1 MNFDQNIISIF
12 TEAQFWDKLHNDDF
26 NVPSSILGI
35 CHQREGLRLL
45 RERVMILVRAFNNL
59 LEDLEGIHGLYTD
72 CLKRLE
78 KKLRPGFAKLTWCT
92 RQVIIEKFV
101 QNSVEEVKQ
110 IHDQVKSFHK
120 KMSCVRYH
128 CRLMSSMTILKVDV
142 NSVYRGKD
150 FEKQQMK
157 QREEVKVSFASH
169 YEQIK
174 QELKELNGYFSKG
187 TLDVKAAWVEHV
199 SRVDSSMYESLL
211 CSVSTSLHT
220 LSDIVSGHVH
230 SGGSHA
236 IFTIEVMLKNGNI
249 ECRPSMIEVTNSIN
263 VVAKELIGVTKFMSR
278 LSTSNLENDHI
289 QSKFQGST
297 FFDEISSNRNILD
310 SIVEIMQGTATCV
323 SSVGMN
329 ILLWEKYR
337 SLWDMDKESF
347 VRRYSKTKDKSFD
360 SEIGHYQ
367 NVEVTIKRESSTV
380 FLHFVQLNFTALKAT
395 LLSHSNEFQEK
406 LLTLLKRNVVNET
419 SSTLEYFDTN
429 IQILEKPINSIEA
442 LCEISELLDAIDVK
456 SDTIASSFEPLERAY
471 KTLYRID
478 KNRITPGDEE
488 MLKKLRP
495 KYENLMNEAMK
506 VKSKLEKR
514 KIVIKNEFQTIVSNH
529 KDQMKNICKQVDD
542 HLTTN
547 SSMKD
552 CEIMTWTKSILSDI
566 NEYFSNETE
575 LLRGL
580 NFFGMGFPDSENV
593 RKAENDVR
601 AMNMLVDESQ
611 KWNVTFDDW
620 LKSRLGDLDIDEMEK
635 ISCKVVA
642 IISNVH
648 RKIKNWR
655 YWIDF
660 QDKLKLFQS
669 TLPLIKCLLC
679 EGLRER
685 HWIEIGDLVNK
696 NLSGLFQI
704 LTLRDLYSL
713 GLQRHLT
720 IVEEITSKASKELG
734 FEQTL
739 DAIRDRLYGAKFSFQ
754 PYHDTFKISSFDE
767 LVAMIEEDCLLLQS
781 MKSSVC
787 GSTFGVELENL
798 ENKFSIISELID
810 CFRIMQHQWLY
821 LEKIFIGSPC
831 DIDEKLP
838 RESDF
843 FLDLNEKYKG
853 IVADFH
859 IKEYLVS
866 MCNGNLIEKICE
878 LTLQMEGI
886 QKSLDLYLDNKR
898 RMFPRFYFLSD
909 DDLLDL
915 IGVSSEPN
923 LVNKHIAKCFEG
935 VASLVIESEA
945 NVEGGG
951 SDIIGVKSI
960 DQEFVAFTA
969 KVSVQSSIEVWLQ
982 KVNETLQNTLRLL
995 LNNCVSSMKRT
1006 PLEVWLNDWQ
1016 GQLLLTSSSIAWT
1029 KACERALSNIHS
1041 GKDKQILVVNHKRQ
1055 LSLLSRLIKVV
1066 REPQQENF
1074 NRAKIVAL
1082 ITSEVHKRDVI
1093 EMLMRS
1099 GCQSLDDYSWY
1110 SQLRFYLG
1118 NSESEG
1124 RCTVRQTFCYL
1135 PYGYEYQGNNGRLVI
1150 TPLTDRCILSLITA
1164 KFLHRGGNPIGPAG
1178 TGKTETVKDLGK
1190 NLAYFCIV
1198 LNCSEELDF
1207 KSIGRTLSGLAQS
1220 GCWGCFDE
1228 FNRMKVE
1235 VLSVV
1240 SIQISTILSNI
1251 RRGQLS
1257 CEFLG
1262 TTIKID
1268 SQFGIFVTMNPN
1280 YSGRSQLPDNLKV
1293 LMRPIAMMSPDFNV
1307 IAEVVLSA
1315 EGFVDAR
1322 ILAKKII
1329 TLYNLMQEQFSK
1341 QPHYDYGLR
1350 SIKCVL
1356 VMAGIMKRSLLNN
1369 LDEESILVRAVK
1381 CMNEPKFPPHDLQLF
1396 LLILDDLFPNH
1407 CNDCHHTQ
1415 EFQNAIKLQFKKND
1429 VQQPGFLLEKTL
1441 QLADSMSAR
1450 QCNML
1455 IGPTYSGKTAIWRN
1469 LSNARQSLPPDS
1481 KNGATLINTYIINPK
1496 ALNPEELFGSYVM
1509 ATNEWFDGVLASVF
1523 KSCSEQSNPEVL
1535 KWIVLDGPVD
1545 PLWIESMNSVMDDN
1559 KILTLAN
1566 GDRIPL
1572 TASMS
1577 LLFEV
1582 ENLLVASPATVS
1594 RAGMIFIE
1602 NNNAWKSILS
1612 SWLHKMNNETS
1623 LMEEL
1628 CEKVSNILGRLEI
1641 HQTHTLTESIC
1652 IVVLGTHD

>member
-1 MNFDQNIISIF
+1 MNFDHTIISIF
-12 TEAQFWDKLHNDDF
+12 TEAQFWDKLHNDEF

-59 LEDLEGIHGLYTD
+59 LKDLQGIHGLYTD
-72 CLKRLE
+72 SLKRLE
-78 KKLRPGFAKLTWCT
+78 KKLRPGFSKLTWCT
-92 RQVIIEKFV
+92 RQIIIEKFV
-101 QNSVEEVKQ
+101 QKSVEEVKQ

-120 KMSCVRYH
+120 KMSCVRHH
-128 CRLMSSMTILKVDV
+128 CGLMSSMTILKFDV

-150 FEKQQMK
+150 FEKQQIK
-157 QREEVKVSFASH
+157 QREEVKVSFTSH
-169 YEQIK
+169 YEKIK
-174 QELKELNGYFSKG
+174 EELKELNRYFGKG

-211 CSVSTSLHT
+211 CSVSSSLHT
-220 LSDIVSGHVH
+220 LSDIVSGRVH

-236 IFTIEVMLKNGNI
+236 IFTIEVILKNGNI

-263 VVAKELIGVTKFMSR
+263 VIAKELIGVTKFINR
-278 LSTSNLENDHI
+278 LSTSNFEDDYI
-289 QSKFQGST
+289 QSNSLKST

-310 SIVEIMQGTATCV
+310 SVVEIMQGTATCV

-337 SLWDMDKESF
+337 SLWDMDKDSF
-347 VRRYSKTKDKSFD
+347 VRRYSKTNDKSFD

-367 NVEVTIKRESSTV
+367 NVETTIKRESSIV
-380 FLHFVQLNFTALKAT
+380 FLHFMQLNFTALKAT
-395 LLSHSNEFQEK
+395 LFSHSNEFQEK

-429 IQILEKPINSIEA
+429 IQTLEKPINSIEA
-442 LCEISELLDAIDVK
+442 LCEISELLNDIDVK
-456 SDTIASSFEPLERAY
+456 SDTIASGFEPLEKAY
-471 KTLYRID
+471 KTLYTID
-478 KNRITPGDEE
+478 KNRITPGDED

-495 KYENLMNEAMK
+495 KYEHLINEAMK

-514 KIVIKNEFQTIVSNH
+514 KIVIKSEFQTIVSNH
-529 KDQMKNICKQVDD
+529 KDQMINICKQVDD

-552 CEIMTWTKSILSDI
+552 CEIITWTKSILSDI
-566 NEYFSNETE
+566 KENVSNDTE
-575 LLRGL
+575 LQRGL
-580 NFFGMGFPDSENV
+580 TFFGMGFPDSENI
-593 RKAENDVR
+593 RKAENLVR
-601 AMNMLVDESQ
+601 AMNMVVDESQ
-611 KWNVTFDDW
+611 RWKVTFDEY
-620 LKSRLGDLDIDEMEK
+620 LKTRLRDLNIDEMEK
-635 ISCKVVA
+635 ASSKIVEVT
-642 IISNVH
+642 SNVDS
-648 RKIKNWR
+648 KIKNWR

-660 QDKLKLFQS
+660 KEKLKHFQS
-669 TLPLIKCLLC
+669 TLPLMKSLLC

-696 NLSGLFQI
+696 NLSGSFQI
-704 LTLRDLYSL
+704 LTLHDLYSL
-713 GLQRHLT
+713 GLQRHLKV
-720 IVEEITSKASKELG
+720 VEEITSKASKELG

-739 DAIRDRLYGAKFSFQ
+739 AVLRDRLYHANFTFQ

-767 LVAMIEEDCLLLQS
+767 LTAMIEEDCLLIGS

-787 GSTFGVELENL
+787 GSTFVVELENL
-798 ENKFSIISELID
+798 ENKFNIMSELID

-821 LEKIFIGSPC
+821 LEKIFVGSPC

-843 FLDLNEKYKG
+843 FLELNKKYKG
-853 IVADFH
+853 IISDFH
-859 IKEYLVS
+859 IKECLAS
-866 MCNGNLIEKICE
+866 MCDGNFIKKIRE

-915 IGVSSEPN
+915 IGVSSEPD
-923 LVNKHIAKCFEG
+923 LVNKHVAKCFEG
-935 VASLVIESEA
+935 VASLVIE
-945 NVEGGG
+945 NKTDVVRGGF
-951 SDIIGVKSI
+951 DIIGVKSI
-960 DQEFVAFTA
+960 DKELVEFTA
-969 KVSVQSSIEVWLQ
+969 KVSAHSSIEVWLQ
-982 KVNETLQNTLRLL
+982 KVNETLQNSLRLL
-995 LNNCVSSMKRT
+995 LIDCVSSMKGT
-1006 PLEVWLNDWQ
+1006 PLEVWLSDWQ
-1016 GQLLLTSSSIAWT
+1016 GQLLLTASSIAWT
-1029 KACERALSNIHS
+1029 KACERALANIHS
-1041 GKDKQILVVNHKRQ
+1041 GKDKQILLVNHKRQ
-1055 LSLLSRLIKVV
+1055 LYLVSRLIKIV
-1066 REPQQENF
+1066 REPQQHKF

-1110 SQLRFYLG
+1110 SHLRFYLG
-1118 NSESEG
+1118 DSESGG
-1124 RCTVRQTFCYL
+1124 RCTIRQTFCYL
-1135 PYGYEYQGNNGRLVI
+1135 PYGYEYQGNNGRLVV

-1251 RRGQLS
+1251 RRGQSS

-1262 TTIKID
+1262 TSIKID
-1268 SQFGIFVTMNPN
+1268 SQCGIFVTMNPN

-1293 LMRPIAMMSPDFNV
+1293 LMRPIAMMSPDFIL

-1369 LDEESILVRAVK
+1369 LDEESILVRAIR
-1381 CMNEPKFPPHDLQLF
+1381 CMNEPKFPRHDLQLF

-1415 EFQNAIKLQFKKND
+1415 EFQNAIKLEIKKND
-1429 VQQPGFLLEKTL
+1429 LQQPDFLLEKTQ
-1441 QLADSMSAR
+1441 QLTDSMSAR

-1455 IGPTYSGKTAIWRN
+1455 IGPTYSGKTTIWRI

-1481 KNGATLINTYIINPK
+1481 KNGASSINTYVINPK

-1509 ATNEWFDGVLASVF
+1509 ATNEWIDGVLASIF
-1523 KSCSEQSNPEVL
+1523 KSCSEHSNSEVL

-1594 RAGMIFIE
+1594 RAGMVFIE
-1602 NNNAWKSILS
+1602 NNNAWKSMLS
-1612 SWLHKMNNETS
+1612 SWLRKKYNEMS
-1623 LMEEL
+1623 LLAAL
-1628 CEKVSNILGRLEI
+1628 CEKVSYM
-1641 HQTHTLTESIC
+1641 C
-1652 IVVLGTHD
+1652 C